1 MPHPSAANAEEEG
14 YVLVPVMYYTV
25 HLLTD
30 DDGKP
35 LLWDPKHAAE
45 YTARGTQLEAAYR
58 AAANR
63 SSSKATEYYHSG
75 TRFRF
80 EGAQRVPAHQSSSRA
95 AEHNISAMRLDE
107 VQRAASNRSSNQSAE
122 QGVSAMQLDNQ
133 PPTATRSLISND
145 RQHQIDQPLPLSYT
159 FEQISSCASQPTPQH
174 LKIPSPS
181 DSTRVIKEEEILVYC
196 PQCHKGFT
204 KVYNLKRHLTTVHR
218 SKKEL
223 GEAGKLY
230 LCKLNGCT
238 KAYKNPSDAARHR
251 KVCTTSKEDAEYI
264 QTYLASAGSAS
275 VGPPSMGS
283 PSAKWLKPQYR
294 GKLNN
299 PTLPCKQSPAEM
311 ALDLVPGDVSPGPG
325 WDEHI
330 HIHFSITHS
339 V

>member
-1 MPHPSAANAEEEG
+1 MSHPTSPSEEEED

-30 DDGKP
+30 NDGNP

-45 YTARGTQLEAAYR
+45 YNARGTLLEAAYR

-63 SSSKATEYYHSG
+63 SSSKTTESQGNDSG
-75 TRFRF
+75 RRF
-80 EGAQRVPAHQSSSRA
+80 EEVQRAHQSLSRSAEHKISAMRLDEAQRAAPNQSSSRA
-95 AEHNISAMRLDE
+95 AEHHFSAMRLE
-107 VQRAASNRSSNQSAE
+107 EARRAAINRSSSQAAE
-122 QGVSAMQLDNQ
+122 HNVSAMQLDEPQ
-133 PPTATRSLISND
+133 PPTANRSLNTND
-145 RQHQIDQPLPLSYT
+145 RQSQIGQPLPVSYA
-159 FEQISSCASQPTPQH
+159 FERITSFTSQPGPQP

-181 DSTRVIKEEEILVYC
+181 DNTTVVKEEEILVYC

-251 KVCTTSKEDAEYI
+251 KVCTTGKEENVSI
-264 QTYLASAGSAS
+264 QTLSSLTSAGPAPVGSGSVGSSSAS
-275 VGPPSMGS
+275 S
-283 PSAKWLKPQYR
+283 PSAYSSDMQ
-294 GKLNN
+294 
-299 PTLPCKQSPAEM
+299 
-311 ALDLVPGDVSPGPG
+311 
-325 WDEHI
+325 
-330 HIHFSITHS
+330 FSHAGS
-339 V
+339 